1 MTQTRVVLDEKHIP
15 LAKEIIEKTGI
26 NTYSQLFTILL
37 VNYGDTLVKSLRGSN
52 EQFKQSL

>member
-1 MTQTRVVLDEKHIP
+1 MSQTRVVLDEKHIP
-15 LAKEIIEKTGI
+15 KAKEIIEQTGI

-52 EQFKQSL
+52 E